1 MTCSNTN
8 MGAFDLYTYRKYSCF
23 DRQAPLMYVCLS
35 LHPSIHLSVRLSI
48 HSSIYPCS
56 FCSWKKTIYLSWILA
71 FATHS
76 YTLARQTLN
85 RVNKICRSLICV
97 SILVL
102 DNNLKICSQ
111 LWINMGVYILSVG
124 FKLCWLNKCGTNC
137 TGQYWYR
144 TFPSSQSSAGLCSI

>member
-8 MGAFDLYTYRKYSCF
+8 MGAFGLYTYRKYSCF

-35 LHPSIHLSVRLSI
+35 LHPSIRPSI
-48 HSSIYPCS
+48 HPSIHAHS
-56 FCSWKKTIYLSWILA
+56 VHEKKTIYLSWILA

-76 YTLARQTLN
+76 YTLARQTLK
-85 RVNKICRSLICV
+85 RVNRICRSLICV

-102 DNNLKICSQ
+102 DNNLKIYSQ

-124 FKLCWLNKCGTNC
+124 FKLCWLNKCGMNFTV
-137 TGQYWYR
+137 QY
-144 TFPSSQSSAGLCSI
+144 

>member
-1 MTCSNTN
+1 MYILTENILVLI
-8 MGAFDLYTYRKYSCF
+8 DKH
-23 DRQAPLMYVCLS
+23 PLCMSVCPYIRPSICLS
-35 LHPSIHLSVRLSI
+35 VHPFIHLSMLI
-48 HSSIYPCS
+48 L
-56 FCSWKKTIYLSWILA
+56 FMKKKTIYLSWILA

-85 RVNKICRSLICV
+85 RVNRICRSLICV

-137 TGQYWYR
+137 TGQY
-144 TFPSSQSSAGLCSI
+144 